1 MTAGR
6 EVSSLVLASASPTR
20 ARLLALA
27 GVPAVARAPG
37 IDEARIK
44 REGQAAGLP
53 PDDIVR
59 QLATA
64 KAMAV
69 AADEPRTARVIGADQ
84 ALICDGR
91 WFDKARDR
99 AEAGAVLG
107 QLQGR
112 RHRLIS
118 AVAVVKDG
126 RPHFGHVEE
135 ATLTMRRLSPA
146 DIDAYLA
153 LAGPSVLASVGCYR
167 LEGVGVRLFEAIAGD
182 FFTILGLPLLALLRY
197 LREEGVIDGAA

>member
-1 MTAGR
+1 MMAVR
-6 EVSSLVLASASPTR
+6 EVSSLVLASASPAR
-20 ARLLALA
+20 ARLLARA
-27 GVPAVARAPG
+27 RVPVVARASG
-37 IDEARIK
+37 IDEERIK
-44 REGQAAGLP
+44 REGRAAGLP

-69 AADEPRTARVIGADQ
+69 AADEPSAARVVGADQ
-84 ALICDGR
+84 ALICDGQ
-91 WFDKARDR
+91 WFDKARDP
-99 AEAGAVLG
+99 AEARAILG

-118 AVAVVKDG
+118 AVVVTRDG
-126 RPHFGHVEE
+126 RPHFHHVEGAE
-135 ATLTMRRLSPA
+135 LAMRPLTAR

-153 LAGPSVLASVGCYR
+153 LAGPSVLDSVGCYR
-167 LEGVGVRLFEAIAGD
+167 LEDVGVRLFEAIDGD

-197 LREEGVIDGAA
+197 LREEGVIDGGA